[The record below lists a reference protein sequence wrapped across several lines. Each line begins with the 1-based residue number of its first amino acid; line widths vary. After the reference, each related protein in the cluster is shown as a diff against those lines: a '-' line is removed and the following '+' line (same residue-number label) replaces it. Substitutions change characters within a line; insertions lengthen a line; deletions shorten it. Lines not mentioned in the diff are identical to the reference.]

1 MRRDID
7 EMTSKSKLP
16 VSSGRRLAYVIGT
29 FPSLT
34 VTFIEREVLEAKQSG
49 SDIVLLSIRHPKE
62 FEMRPE
68 IRELA
73 NETRYLLPAS
83 WFGVLWAHLFFVVT
97 RPWTLISTAAYLLT
111 RPHTGLL
118 ARLKTALHIGEGV
131 YAASLLRPDRIEHIH
146 AHFADR
152 AATVALVAARL
163 LGGTYSLTAHA
174 NDIYVSPTLL
184 KEKMANAEFAT
195 TCTSY
200 NKSYLEEVT
209 GQSVELIY
217 HGLDFQQIGFE
228 DVRKERATPPLI
240 LSVGQLKEKKG
251 FPVLLRACQIL
262 KKNGTKFQ
270 CEIVGDGPERS
281 SLERL
286 WRDLGLEDT
295 VTFAGARP
303 NTAVMNRYVE
313 ASIFVLPCVIAS
325 NDDRDGIPNVLLEAM
340 ANELPIISTPISGI
354 PEILQDE
361 VTGLTSAPGDEE
373 SLADAMSRL
382 LNDPSLRTALGRR
395 GREVVEERF
404 DIHKNIGRLMDLLEA
419 RNGT

>member
-1 MRRDID
+1 
-7 EMTSKSKLP
+7 
-16 VSSGRRLAYVIGT
+16 LAYIVGT
-29 FPSLT
+29 FPDLT

-49 SDIVLLSIRHPKE
+49 SDIVLLSIRHPRE

-83 WFGVLWAHLFFVVT
+83 WFGVLWAHLYFAVA
-97 RPWTLISTAAYLLT
+97 RPWKLISTATYLLT
-111 RPHTGLL
+111 RPHAGLR
-118 ARLKTALHIGEGV
+118 AWLKTALHIGEGV

-152 AATVALVAARL
+152 AATVSLVAARL

-174 NDIYVSPTLL
+174 NDIYASPTIL
-184 KEKMANAEFAT
+184 KEKIANAEFAT
-195 TCTSY
+195 TCTQY
-200 NKSYLEEVT
+200 NKTHLEEQT
-209 GQSVELIY
+209 GQPVELIY
-217 HGLDFQQIGFE
+217 HGLDISQIKPEGPGGQ
-228 DVRKERATPPLI
+228 KASPPLI
-240 LSVGQLKEKKG
+240 LSVGRLKEKKG

-262 KKNGTKFQ
+262 KKNGAEFQ
-270 CEIVGDGPERS
+270 CEIIGDGPERS

-295 VTFAGARP
+295 VTFAGAKP
-303 NTAVMNRYVE
+303 NTAVMDRYVD

-361 VTGLTSAPGDEE
+361 VTGLMSASGDEE

-382 LNDPSLRTALGRR
+382 LHDPSLRMALGRR

-404 DIHKNIGRLMDLLEA
+404 DIHKNIGRLLDLLEA
-419 RNGT
+419 REGS

>member
-16 VSSGRRLAYVIGT
+16 VSAGRRLAYVIGT

-83 WFGVLWAHLFFVVT
+83 WFGVLWAHLFFALT
-97 RPWTLISTAAYLLT
+97 RPWTLVSTAVYLLT
-111 RPHTGLL
+111 RPHTGFL

-184 KEKMANAEFAT
+184 KEKIANAEFAT

-286 WRDLGLEDT
+286 WRNLGLEDT

-340 ANELPIISTPISGI
+340 AHDLPIVSTPVSGI

-361 VTGLTSAPGDEE
+361 VTGLMSVPGDEE

-382 LNDPSLRTALGRR
+382 LHDPSLRMALGRR

-404 DIHKNIGRLMDLLEA
+404 DIHKNIGRLMDLLEV
-419 RNGT
+419 RDGT